1 MEIKRLP
8 TLAEEIFKNFDLETS
23 KKKRLSMTPT
33 QNPSFNKSDQ
43 VRKMT
48 YLT

>member
-8 TLAEEIFKNFDLETS
+8 TLAVEIFKNFDLEAS
-23 KKKRLSMTPT
+23 KKKRLSMTQT
-33 QNPSFNKSDQ
+33 QNPSLNKCDQ

-48 YLT
+48 CLT